1 MRHSQFLPTIRRAL
15 QACQWWWK
23 SHLETM
29 IRMTIAVTG
38 RNDPKPE
45 LGQDC
50 LHLHTSWNALPNL
63 VPSYHH
69 SGCCL
74 APSLACKVTD
84 AFVDTC
90 ITLSKRVLNVPE
102 LLKLLLSADE
112 EQADGNPFNSWA
124 KLQILVQK
132 SKTTKNI
139 NWSFNALHLEQKQ
152 FDQKGG

>member
-1 MRHSQFLPTIRRAL
+1 M
-15 QACQWWWK
+15 
-23 SHLETM
+23 
-29 IRMTIAVTG
+29 
-38 RNDPKPE
+38 
-45 LGQDC
+45 
-50 LHLHTSWNALPNL
+50 
-63 VPSYHH
+63 
-69 SGCCL
+69 
-74 APSLACKVTD
+74 
-84 AFVDTC
+84 
-90 ITLSKRVLNVPE
+90 LNVPE